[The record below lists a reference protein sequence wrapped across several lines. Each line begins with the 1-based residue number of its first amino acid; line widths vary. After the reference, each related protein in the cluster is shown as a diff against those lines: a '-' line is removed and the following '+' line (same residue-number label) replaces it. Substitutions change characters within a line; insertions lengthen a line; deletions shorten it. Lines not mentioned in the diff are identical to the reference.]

1 MFFFQENKIPLAIV
15 LAGFLIGLGL
25 YLGLRQNNLKTQT
38 SLKEDNEKMI
48 TISSPPTPTS
58 IPTLTKTPSPTSTV
72 VLTPTPTS
80 FPTVGIPQ
88 VNEEQIKKG
97 LLAKTNIS
105 EDKLIFSI
113 GERFARENKI
123 FIRGTVRNKDE
134 EHGAG
139 FFAYCDLE
147 KCEVT
152 FVGQEIPKCSEV
164 NPYSYPR
171 EWADYCIDE
180 KGEIVKR

>member
-1 MFFFQENKIPLAIV
+1 MSFFQENKIPLAIV

-25 YLGLRQNNLKTQT
+25 YLGLRQNNLTTQKVTLQT
-38 SLKEDNEKMI
+38 STTTLNSI
-48 TISSPPTPTS
+48 LTPTS
-58 IPTLTKTPSPTSTV
+58 TKIISPTLT
-72 VLTPTPTS
+72 LIFTPTPTS

>member
-1 MFFFQENKIPLAIV
+1 MSFFQENKIPLAIV

-25 YLGLRQNNLKTQT
+25 YLGLRQNNLTTQKVTLQT
-38 SLKEDNEKMI
+38 STTTLNSI
-48 TISSPPTPTS
+48 LTPTS
-58 IPTLTKTPSPTSTV
+58 TKIISPTLT
-72 VLTPTPTS
+72 LIFTPTITS
-80 FPTVGIPQ
+80 SPSVGIPHID
-88 VNEEQIKKG
+88 EEQIKKG

>member
-1 MFFFQENKIPLAIV
+1 MSFFQENKISLAIV

-58 IPTLTKTPSPTSTV
+58 IPTLTKTLS
-72 VLTPTPTS
+72 PTS

-152 FVGQEIPKCSEV
+152 FVGQEVPKCSEV